1 MIVPSG
7 ILDKV
12 EPPSV
17 EPPSSGGEGGKVCNR
32 RVSPLAARSGERL
45 LSEPTAGTRPRRR
58 EPLFMP
64 PHLPSNRCR
73 IVL

>member
-17 EPPSSGGEGGKVCNR
+17 EPPSSGGEGATGAASGTTGDTALRHLRVASAGFVGPLSKVRNASILPVSRARAEKSGNR
-32 RVSPLAARSGERL
+32 
-45 LSEPTAGTRPRRR
+45 
-58 EPLFMP
+58 
-64 PHLPSNRCR
+64 
-73 IVL
+73 

>member
-32 RVSPLAARSGERL
+32 
-45 LSEPTAGTRPRRR
+45 
-58 EPLFMP
+58 
-64 PHLPSNRCR
+64 
-73 IVL
+73 